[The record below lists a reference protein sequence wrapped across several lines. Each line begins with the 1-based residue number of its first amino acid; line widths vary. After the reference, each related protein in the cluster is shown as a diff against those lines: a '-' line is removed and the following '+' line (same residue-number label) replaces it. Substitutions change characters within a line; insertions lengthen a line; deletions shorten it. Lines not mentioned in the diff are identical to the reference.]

1 MDIKN
6 HNSDM
11 SSDSDDE
18 PEEILKETSK
28 SVALKQIEDERA
40 AAKFL
45 SMKTKEKRRLEI
57 ERNTEQ
63 KKERTKLKLNSIPY
77 DLLAKVATAKFTE
90 NPEEKTESKI
100 EIDLENNN
108 NNKHKP
114 LIPLNKK
121 IKFTD
126 KTLTTPSTKFQVIKL
141 DELSNLEMKGRKV
154 KNNCFDFRFQ
164 KQYMNRNVKRVYTSA
179 IKRDILKR
187 NASK

>member
-18 PEEILKETSK
+18 PEEIQKETSK

-90 NPEEKTESKI
+90 SPEEKTESKI
-100 EIDLENNN
+100 EIDLEDN
-108 NNKHKP
+108 NNKLKP

-141 DELSNLEMKGRKV
+141 DELSNFEMKGRKV
-154 KNNCFDFRFQ
+154 KNSCFDFRFQ